1 MNILYTK
8 DFNERIDK
16 SVNVILSPEFY
27 WIKKVDIK
35 DISLKEAKKLAASI
49 LKLPVDEF
57 FFDAIKKD
65 DEFYVIAIKK
75 DIKID
80 IDKKFIKSIR
90 IAECEIKEDCVN
102 LKKGSLK
109 RVGGILFYFNNRCEN
124 GVDIKKIL
132 DNLKLSKYR
141 FDYVIASFSKSFYY
155 LLVGSLVLFIVS
167 FLIKG
172 SVYYFEKEKIKK
184 MSNFSITT
192 YQLDSMINNLLNKI
206 EKKEKLIKVLKF
218 IQKVPLKEKEYIKK
232 IEYLG
237 DKVRVVIFG
246 GDVSYFKKYKYKKLN
261 NNEIEV
267 VIDVK

>member
-8 DFNERIDK
+8 DFNEYINE
-16 SVNVILSPEFY
+16 SVNLILSPEFY

-35 DISLKEAKKLAASI
+35 NISLKEAKKLAPSV
-49 LKLPVDEF
+49 LKLPINEF

-65 DEFYVIAIKK
+65 DDFFVIAIEK
-75 DIKID
+75 DLKID

-109 RVGGILFYFNNRCEN
+109 RVGGILFYFNNRCKN
-124 GVDIKKIL
+124 GVDIKDVL

-155 LLVGSLVLFIVS
+155 LLIGSLVLFIFS

-172 SVYYFEKEKIKK
+172 SIYYFEKKRVEK

-192 YQLDSMINNLLNKI
+192 YELDSMINNLLNKV
-206 EKKEKLIKVLKF
+206 EKKKKLIKVLKF
-218 IQKVPLKEKEYIKK
+218 IQKTPLKEKEYIKK

-237 DKVRVVIFG
+237 DKLRIIVVG

-261 NNEIEV
+261 DNEIEV